1 MTKPLATLIGSP
13 VSPFV
18 RKVLVVC
25 ALKGIEVELDPIVAF
40 YANEEFERVSPLRR
54 IPVYRDDRVTLC
66 DSTVICQYLEDR
78 YPEPRVYPADVAQRA
93 EARWLEEFADS
104 RMSDVCLWRIFNAAV
119 IGPAI
124 WNRPR
129 DKAAIQSTIA
139 TDLPPIM
146 DYLES
151 KMPRDGYIFGALSIA
166 DIAIEVIFP
175 NLGWARVEPDGA
187 RWPKLAAW
195 VARLRAQEP
204 FVSLE
209 RTAGALM
216 RIPPIEQR
224 NALADMGFRLTAQ
237 TYATP
242 NARPGPMTQFA

>member
-1 MTKPLATLIGSP
+1 MSNARPVLVGSP

-18 RKVLVVC
+18 RKVLAVC
-25 ALKGIEVELDPIVAF
+25 ALKGVEVQIDPIVAF
-40 YANEEFERVSPLRR
+40 YANEEFERISPLRR

-66 DSTVICQYLEDR
+66 DSSVICQYLEDR
-78 YPEPRVYPADVAQRA
+78 DPEPHVFPVDIADRA
-93 EARWLEEFADS
+93 EARWLEEFADT

-129 DKAAIQSTIA
+129 DKEAIQKVIA
-139 TDLPPIM
+139 TDLPPIF

-166 DIAIEVIFP
+166 DIAIEAIFP
-175 NLGWARVEPDGA
+175 NLAWARVEPDPA

-204 FVSLE
+204 FASLE
-209 RTAGALM
+209 RMAGALM
-216 RIPPIEQR
+216 RIPPSEQR
-224 NALADMGFRLTAQ
+224 KALSEMGLKLTDV

-242 NARPGPMTQFA
+242 TARPGPMTQIA